1 MSLNKIPA
9 LKVAVLQLPEKEK
22 DKLLV
27 RLINKDNMLI
37 KQLHFQLLES
47 EEDLA
52 ARNETLKEELNRLF
66 DLSANYVRRSYDY
79 ANYKELM
86 YFLKAASG
94 LVNEHE
100 KVTKDKIGV
109 LEARILIVI
118 NTIER
123 YGELFSKDFDLYG
136 YGYNL
141 KKYFKGRIKLIVT
154 ALAKLHEDIQFDFR
168 DQLEQMLT
176 FSEENKLENY

>member
-1 MSLNKIPA
+1 MSLNKNPE
-9 LKVAVLQLPEKEK
+9 LKAAILQLPEKEK

-27 RLINKDNMLI
+27 RLINKDSMLI

-47 EEDLA
+47 EEDLIN
-52 ARNETLKEELNRLF
+52 RNEKLKEELHTLF
-66 DLSANYVRRSYDY
+66 ETSGHYVRRSYDY

-86 YFLKAASG
+86 YYLKVASG
-94 LVNEHE
+94 QVNEHE

-123 YGELFSKDFDLYG
+123 YGELFNRDFDQYG

-154 ALAKLHEDIQFDFR
+154 ALSKLHEDIQFDFR
-168 DQLEQMLT
+168 DQLEQILT
-176 FSEENKLENY
+176 FSEENNLENY